1 MKKVRS
7 GVLSSEARC
16 TGVKYFLCIGL
27 LLIFASVLCVHVG
40 DAVAAEEQI
49 TLRLAQFTK
58 ETAGESIVMKWWGD
72 EVMKRSGGKIKV
84 EYYFGEKLV
93 KMREQYDAIRTGMA
107 DLGAYVSVWMPAKA
121 PIFTIGGMP
130 GMPTDDFYTTLVAAS
145 KLGKTEAAQKE
156 FTGNNVHF
164 LTANG
169 HTGDYIYSDKPI
181 NRLDDLKGMSIATW
195 GYYSRAFVI
204 WGAKPA
210 SIPSPEIYDAIKR
223 GVVNGCNKP
232 LFQGVSMALWEVA
245 PNVMTPKIGLN
256 VVVPLVMNLDT
267 WNKLPTELKKVVDE
281 VSAEY
286 PKKDAED
293 FKKIDEDAIAKMK
306 SKGMNFTQLPDEDI
320 AKMKGMVASLW
331 DEWAEDMNKKGIPGT
346 ELKDKYYG
354 WLQGKE

>member
-1 MKKVRS
+1 M
-7 GVLSSEARC
+7 
-16 TGVKYFLCIGL
+16 
-27 LLIFASVLCVHVG
+27 
-40 DAVAAEEQI
+40 
-49 TLRLAQFTK
+49 
-58 ETAGESIVMKWWGD
+58 
-72 EVMKRSGGKIKV
+72 
-84 EYYFGEKLV
+84 
-93 KMREQYDAIRTGMA
+93 
-107 DLGAYVSVWMPAKA
+107 
-121 PIFTIGGMP
+121 
-130 GMPTDDFYTTLVAAS
+130 
-145 KLGKTEAAQKE
+145 KE

-181 NRLDDLKGMSIATW
+181 NRLDDLKGMSIASW
-195 GYYSRAFVI
+195 GYYSRAFKI

-210 SIPSPEIYDAIKR
+210 SIPSPEIYDALKR

-267 WNKLPTELKKVVDE
+267 WKKLPPDLKKVVDE

-286 PKKDAED
+286 PKKDAEI
-293 FKKIDEDAIAKMK
+293 FKKIDEDAMAKMK
-306 SKGMNFTQLPDEDI
+306 SEGMNFTKLPDEDV

-331 DEWAEDMNKKGIPGT
+331 DAWAEDMNKKGIPGT

-354 WLQGKE
+354 WLQGKD

>member
-1 MKKVRS
+1 MKKGGSVIFMIFVAIFLMFFSMS
-7 GVLSSEARC
+7 GIYEGEAQ
-16 TGVKYFLCIGL
+16 
-27 LLIFASVLCVHVG
+27 AA
-40 DAVAAEEQI
+40 DAQF
-49 TLRLAQFTK
+49 TFRLAQFTK
-58 ETAGESIVMKWWGD
+58 ETAGESVVMKWWGD
-72 EVMKRSGGKIKV
+72 EVMKRSGGRIKV
-84 EYYFGEKLV
+84 EYYFGQKLV
-93 KMREQYDAIRTGMA
+93 KMREQYDALRTGMA
-107 DLGAYVSVWMPAKA
+107 DVGAYVSVWMPAKA

-195 GYYSRAFVI
+195 GYYSRAFMI

-210 SIPSPEIYDAIKR
+210 SIPSPEIYDGLKR
-223 GVVNGCNKP
+223 GVVAGCNKP
-232 LFQGVSMALWEVA
+232 LFQGVSMAMWEVA
-245 PNVMTPKIGLN
+245 PNVMTPKIGVN

-267 WNKLPTELKKVVDE
+267 WKKLPPDLKKIVDE

-286 PKKDAED
+286 PKKDAEI

-306 SKGMNFTQLPDEDI
+306 SEGMTFTELPAEDL
-320 AKMKGMVASLW
+320 AKMKEMVTSLW
-331 DEWAEDMNKKGIPGT
+331 DDWAEEMNKKGLPGT
-346 ELKDKYYG
+346 ELKNKYYG